1 MLAADRPAVVMETKV
16 LKINPSSFAD
26 EELAEAV
33 ELIRQGELV
42 SFPTE
47 TVYGTMTLSPPPNSI
62 LRINAHPR
70 RCVTC
75 NV

>member
-47 TVYGTMTLSPPPNSI
+47 TVYGTMTLI
-62 LRINAHPR
+62 LPVPFHE
-70 RCVTC
+70 
-75 NV
+75 

>member
-33 ELIRQGELV
+33 TLIRQGELV

-47 TVYGTMTLSPPPNSI
+47 TVYGTMTLIPPNSI